1 MGHCLTVRMIFTSN
15 LQLRGNEAFWVE
27 PDKDVRD
34 AGGSCQ
40 GPGSFS
46 KTWCP
51 PALAAE
57 IRGSWLDLVT
67 SIFSASNF
75 SGVWLSKPPRRAP
88 RARASILRGAGTCV
102 LLVCV
107 CVWGVTE
114 AKVCVFWV
122 DADPGLSCFF
132 TAKSRPEGQ
141 MMAAFCVFWFWGF
154 GFSLFLVSV
163 YKRLGFPRKL
173 THPGGLACEPCG
185 SDQTHSSGAHTKPAS
200 LAMV

>member
-34 AGGSCQ
+34 GGGSCQ

-51 PALAAE
+51 LALAAE

-107 CVWGVTE
+107 RVGGDRGKGVRVLGGCRPGSLLFLHGQVQ
-114 AKVCVFWV
+114 AGGPDDGCFVCVLVLGIW
-122 DADPGLSCFF
+122 FF
-132 TAKSRPEGQ
+132 
-141 MMAAFCVFWFWGF
+141 FFWFQ
-154 GFSLFLVSV
+154 
-163 YKRLGFPRKL
+163 Y
-173 THPGGLACEPCG
+173 TGGLG
-185 SDQTHSSGAHTKPAS
+185 SQGS
-200 LAMV
+200 